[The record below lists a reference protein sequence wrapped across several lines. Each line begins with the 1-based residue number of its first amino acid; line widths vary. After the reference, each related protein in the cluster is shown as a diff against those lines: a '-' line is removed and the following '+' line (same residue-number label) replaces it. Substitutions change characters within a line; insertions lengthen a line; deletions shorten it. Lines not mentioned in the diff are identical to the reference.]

1 VIVERPENQQA
12 IGSRFVLRNKFRS
25 NGTLE
30 KKKARL
36 VARGFSQRPGV
47 DYGDTFAPV
56 ARIGSIRL
64 VASLAARLD
73 LELRQFDI
81 TTAYLNGNLTEDV
94 YMEPPKHIE
103 EVLEEIVSSGGKSCL
118 RSAASKTLE
127 QLQLGDKVFLLKK
140 ALYGLRQAGRCWYE
154 RLRAILYKFDLT
166 QSACNPCVFYLG
178 ERENLV
184 IVVIYVDDII
194 VAARR
199 DCDTVG
205 RLYAH
210 LSEEFEVKDFGLTK
224 YCLGIEFSQ
233 KEGKITMNQRGY
245 VDDLLKR
252 FGMVDSKPV
261 ATPMSQ
267 GTKLARNEKIDST
280 QVDVP
285 YRELVGALMYL
296 SVCTRPDIAH
306 AASYLSQFNN
316 CYDSDHWTAAKRVL
330 RYLKGTRDV
339 GLIYG
344 KTSDPLTGFVDADWA
359 NCEIDRKSYIGFAFI
374 LAGCPIS

>member
-1 VIVERPENQQA
+1 MI
-12 IGSRFVLRNKFRS
+12 
-25 NGTLE
+25 
-30 KKKARL
+30 
-36 VARGFSQRPGV
+36 
-47 DYGDTFAPV
+47 
-56 ARIGSIRL
+56 
-64 VASLAARLD
+64 
-73 LELRQFDI
+73 
-81 TTAYLNGNLTEDV
+81 
-94 YMEPPKHIE
+94 H
-103 EVLEEIVSSGGKSCL
+103 
-118 RSAASKTLE
+118 
-127 QLQLGDKVFLLKK
+127 
-140 ALYGLRQAGRCWYE
+140 
-154 RLRAILYKFDLT
+154 
-166 QSACNPCVFYLG
+166 VFYLG

-184 IVVIYVDDII
+184 IVAIYVDDII
-194 VAARR
+194 VVARR

-210 LSEEFEVKDFGLTK
+210 LSEEFEVKDLGLTK

-285 YRELVGALMYL
+285 YRLVSALMYL
-296 SVCTRPDIAH
+296 SVCTRPDITH

-339 GLIYG
+339 DLIYG

-359 NCEIDRKSYIGFAFI
+359 NCEIDRKSYTGFAFI
-374 LAGCPIS
+374 LAGCPISWESKDGRLVFDGGRVYGHQRRRKRSHTPPAFSTRAGSQRPQQDHSVQRQLRCC